1 MKRLWIGILILAI
14 LLSGSLAISI
24 CMGRIHRPIAEKLEL
39 AAQKALDDNWSEAL
53 ALTRQ
58 ASARWEKYHRF
69 TAAFAD
75 HTPMDEMDTLLE
87 ELEVYAVQ
95 QENPHFSAT
104 CAHLHFMAT
113 AIAESH
119 NISWWNLL

>member
-14 LLSGSLAISI
+14 LLSGSLVISL
-24 CMGRIHRPIAEKLEL
+24 CMECIHRPIAEKLEL
-39 AAQKALDDNWSEAL
+39 AAQEALDGNWKD
-53 ALTRQ
+53 ALTLADQ
-58 ASARWEKYHRF
+58 AKGRWEKYHRF

-75 HTPMDEMDTLLE
+75 HTPMDEMDSLLE
-87 ELEVYAVQ
+87 ELKIYAHQ